1 MLILQGEQSQYVRVL
16 RGGAGRGQVA
26 IACKE
31 RRQTELGQGWLQA
44 QEEHLR
50 KSKTGNSL
58 LADIGSWES
67 GGQRTAGERGDK
79 SRPTGSRAPRRKLNH
94 FDVLLSHPRS

>member
-1 MLILQGEQSQYVRVL
+1 EGVMLILQGEQSQYVRVL

-50 KSKTGNSL
+50 K
-58 LADIGSWES
+58 
-67 GGQRTAGERGDK
+67 K
-79 SRPTGSRAPRRKLNH
+79 S
-94 FDVLLSHPRS
+94 